1 VTAKTVAHR
10 VTAKTVAHRV
20 TVTTVAHRV
29 TAKTVAHRVT
39 VKTVAHRV
47 MGMSEMLRK
56 SIQRQSI
63 NKYRTITPLSWEA
76 TLPSVL
82 TGL

>member
-1 VTAKTVAHR
+1 MESRHEVLAHR
-10 VTAKTVAHRV
+10 VTAKTVAH
-20 TVTTVAHRV
+20 HV
-29 TAKTVAHRVT
+29 TAKTVAHHVT
-39 VKTVAHRV
+39 AKTVAHHV
-47 MGMSEMLRK
+47 TVMSEMLRK